1 MEMQNWFFPLTL
13 LPGVGLIIMSTTNWS
28 IALVTEIDH
37 LLKDHDCDRYIL
49 KLKIK
54 QLGLI
59 NTALVALY
67 VSAGMCTLGGFIG
80 SLLAHGALTGMTLV
94 TIIVA
99 IGIAALL
106 AAAVMLII
114 YGFRAVRIKRLQF
127 INRLK

>member
-37 LLKDHDCDRYIL
+37 LLKDHACDRYIL

-67 VSAGMCTLGGFIG
+67 VSAAMCTLGGFIG

-106 AAAVMLII
+106 TAAVMLII

-127 INRLK
+127 INRIK